1 MRISDWS
8 SDVCSSD
15 LQPALVWAGAVAAVG
30 AGDAG
35 PARVAGWLR
44 PVGAFAG
51 DGPGLPG
58 RRRRGAAGDAVADP
72 LVARVGTPAGRELL
86 RRPEHRRGTQ
96 ARAGFARRDRPLRT
110 RVGRR
115 MQGTTVALA
124 RRAKIGRAHV

>member
-1 MRISDWS
+1 MS
-8 SDVCSSD
+8 SCYPHRLRGAGGDDPEVRD
-15 LQPALVWAGAVAAVG
+15 PAAAVAGAQPALVWAGAVAAVG

-72 LVARVGTPAGRELL
+72 LVARVGTPA
-86 RRPEHRRGTQ
+86 RPEER
-96 ARAGFARRDRPLRT
+96 
-110 RVGRR
+110 RVGKACVSTWRSR
-115 MQGTTVALA
+115 GSP
-124 RRAKIGRAHV
+124 

>member
-15 LQPALVWAGAVAAVG
+15 L
-30 AGDAG
+30 
-35 PARVAGWLR
+35 
-44 PVGAFAG
+44 
-51 DGPGLPG
+51 
-58 RRRRGAAGDAVADP
+58 DP
-72 LVARVGTPAGRELL
+72 LVARVGTPTGRELL

-124 RRAKIGRAHV
+124 RRARGSRLKRSLDGKERKKVRFPGAWTSVVQGKGV